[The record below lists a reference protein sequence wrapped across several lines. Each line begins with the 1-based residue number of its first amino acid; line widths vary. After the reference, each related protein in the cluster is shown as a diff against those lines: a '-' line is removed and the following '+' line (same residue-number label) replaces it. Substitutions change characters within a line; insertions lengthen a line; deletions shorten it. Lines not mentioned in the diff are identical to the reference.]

1 MKRLKTLILLLFVV
15 LFAGSSVVLSGLW
28 KDKKYVK
35 SVEFNG
41 ATTLFK
47 DEVFDFAKLNDSLIL
62 SNSLTLEQI
71 ETRIA
76 KHPNIKSVHVTREN
90 GIINIE
96 ISEKDP
102 FALVTNGKKMFLI
115 DDRLNLYILKKENR
129 DIDLPVISGLSEV
142 LDINNY
148 SKDDMRDLKI
158 AQFLIKQI
166 LKTDKILYNYISEI
180 NFSDSTGISLYS
192 SEDATPV
199 YFLDYDEVN
208 QRSRL
213 PVDVRSLDITNN
225 DFRDLIK
232 MKVVYL
238 DDLLKQVI
246 VYKGRYSL
254 AYIDMRYK
262 DMVLLKNN
270 NIQTNE

>member
-90 GIINIE
+90 GIINID

-102 FALVTNGKKMFLI
+102 FALVTNGKKMYLI
-115 DDRLNLYILKKENR
+115 DDRLNLYNLKKENR
-129 DIDLPVISGLSEV
+129 DIDLPVISGLSDV
-142 LDINNY
+142 LDIDNY
-148 SKDDMRDLKI
+148 SKDDMRNLKI

-180 NFSDSTGISLYS
+180 NFSDSTGIKLYS

-208 QRSRL
+208 QKSKL
-213 PVDVRSLDITNN
+213 PVDMRNLDITNS

-232 MKVVYL
+232 MKIVYL

-254 AYIDMRYK
+254 ACIDMRYR

>member
-1 MKRLKTLILLLFVV
+1 MKRLKTIILLLFVV

-47 DEVFDFAKLNDSLIL
+47 DEVYDFAKLNDSLIL

-90 GIINIE
+90 GVINIE

-102 FALVTNGKKMFLI
+102 FALVTNGKKMYLI
-115 DDRLNLYILKKENR
+115 DDRLNLYNLKKENR
-129 DIDLPVISGLSEV
+129 DIDLPVISGLSDV

-158 AQFLIKQI
+158 AQYLIKQI

-180 NFSDSTGISLYS
+180 NFSDSTGIKLYS

-208 QRSRL
+208 QKSKL
-213 PVDVRSLDITNN
+213 PVDVRNLDITNN
-225 DFRDLIK
+225 DFRDLVK
-232 MKVVYL
+232 MKIVYL

-254 AYIDMRYK
+254 AYIDMRYR

>member
-76 KHPNIKSVHVTREN
+76 KHPNIKTVHVTREN

-254 AYIDMRYK
+254 TYIDMRYK

>member
-1 MKRLKTLILLLFVV
+1 MKRLKTIILLLFVV

-90 GIINIE
+90 GVINIE

-102 FALVTNGKKMFLI
+102 FALVTNGKKMYLI
-115 DDRLNLYILKKENR
+115 DDRLNLYNLKKENR

-148 SKDDMRDLKI
+148 SKDDMKDLKI
-158 AQFLIKQI
+158 AQYLIKQI

-180 NFSDSTGISLYS
+180 NFSDSTGIKLYS

-208 QRSRL
+208 QKSKL
-213 PVDVRSLDITNN
+213 PVDVRNLDITNN
-225 DFRDLIK
+225 DFRDLLK
-232 MKVVYL
+232 MKIVYL

-254 AYIDMRYK
+254 AYIDMRYR